1 MQMCCFLR
9 LFLPHSF
16 SNQSENCLTDSGSKC
31 LLHVTQEENC
41 PVKVLVL
48 VIFSQ
53 SSESRFI
60 IRCCQF
66 NVIKICVTN
75 KKRQYIKEYVR
86 RPSNEVWLA
95 QSLLKINN
103 ILTWLFNAC
112 PSHGEWVLQRI
123 IFSKSVNLKDLFRK
137 RRGVLL

>member
-1 MQMCCFLR
+1 MSFDEFGKIAPHFAREKLTNVSPEAQHFERFTVILLKFNCTQTIKEEFVQMCCFLR

-86 RPSNEVWLA
+86 RPSNEV
-95 QSLLKINN
+95 
-103 ILTWLFNAC
+103 
-112 PSHGEWVLQRI
+112 
-123 IFSKSVNLKDLFRK
+123 
-137 RRGVLL
+137 